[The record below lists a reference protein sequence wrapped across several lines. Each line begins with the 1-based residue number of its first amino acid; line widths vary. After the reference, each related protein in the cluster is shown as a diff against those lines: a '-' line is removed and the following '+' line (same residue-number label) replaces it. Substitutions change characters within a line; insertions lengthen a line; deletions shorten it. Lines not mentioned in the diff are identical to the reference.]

1 MNIEQNNKWEARI
14 TLLHWGGGKTKKKH
28 EQPIKTDGVRI
39 RPCVL
44 T

>member
-1 MNIEQNNKWEARI
+1 MGSTYY
-14 TLLHWGGGKTKKKH
+14 TLALGGGETKKKH

>member
-1 MNIEQNNKWEARI
+1 MGSTYY
-14 TLLHWGGGKTKKKH
+14 TLPLGGGETKKKH

-39 RPCVL
+39 RLCVL